1 MYKLSNTESKQ
12 IPIEVKKM
20 LYLILVIILLLL
32 VIISKLNTIIRKLKI
47 QEKIDLVK
55 DIKDL
60 RDKNI
65 ISEEEFE
72 EKLPIALDIKKKEN
86 LINDKKAILN
96 LKKHGL
102 LSNYELRYKLDLLN
116 LEYDKDRSRE
126 NK

>member
-1 MYKLSNTESKQ
+1 MCKLSNTESKQ
-12 IPIEVKKM
+12 IPIEVKKVF
-20 LYLILVIILLLL
+20 YLILVIILLLL

-47 QEKIDLVK
+47 QEKIDIVK

-72 EKLPIALDIKKKEN
+72 EKLPIALDIQKKEN
-86 LINDKKAILN
+86 LINDKKAILS